1 MAPELNAFGA
11 GHAPF
16 GGMVV
21 RRTDIGTP
29 TATIV
34 EAAGYPR
41 CPMCGSYEVTRH
53 VDFYKVWFKCNRCGA
68 VFGQ

>member
-1 MAPELNAFGA
+1 VVPELTAFSSDHSPFGA
-11 GHAPF
+11 PIL
-16 GGMVV
+16 
-21 RRTDIGTP
+21 RRTNIGAP
-29 TATIV
+29 TKTIIQ
-34 EAAGYPR
+34 AAGYPR